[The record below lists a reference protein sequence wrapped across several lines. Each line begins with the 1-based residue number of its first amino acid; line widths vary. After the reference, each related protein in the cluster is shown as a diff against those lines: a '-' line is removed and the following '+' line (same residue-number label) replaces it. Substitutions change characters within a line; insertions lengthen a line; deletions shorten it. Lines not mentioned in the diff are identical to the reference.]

1 MNESGYRSNKK
12 APRISAGG
20 KDEGWICQPGTAS
33 TVVPYSPE
41 TIGRHERGDVE
52 MEPEDALVYAE
63 CYQSPDIL
71 PRYCATCPVG
81 RAIGRTATDR
91 PLAHA
96 TLRVRRLIEDGQ
108 DVADRLEEIAF
119 DGVIDAS
126 ERTDFM
132 EALDFLRKLE
142 ESINDIILIGLG
154 KEKAAPGA
162 TGSGQARK

>member
-1 MNESGYRSNKK
+1 
-12 APRISAGG
+12 
-20 KDEGWICQPGTAS
+20 
-33 TVVPYSPE
+33 
-41 TIGRHERGDVE
+41 
-52 MEPEDALVYAE
+52 MEPEDAVTYAE
-63 CYQSPDIL
+63 SYKRPEVL
-71 PRYCATCPVG
+71 LHYCATCPVG
-81 RAIGRTATDR
+81 RKLGKEARELEL
-91 PLAHA
+91 PHA
-96 TLRVRRLIEDGQ
+96 TLRIRRLIEDGQ
-108 DVADRLEEIAF
+108 EVADRLEEIAF